1 MIVGATK
8 TMTSVDEARQVIL
21 DFVSEDDA
29 ERVAIVITD
38 DGKRLGLA
46 VKGMT
51 KNCVKAF
58 SRAIADFVYT
68 ACEGEVDAMASIVTK
83 VKAGIDKAVIVELM
97 DHAIQKA
104 AKDDE

>member
-21 DFVSEDDA
+21 DFVSEDDT

-38 DGKRLGLA
+38 DGKQLWLA

-51 KNCVKAF
+51 KKCVKAF
-58 SRAIADFVYT
+58 RRAIADFVYT
-68 ACEGEVDAMASIVTK
+68 ACEGEVDTMASIVTK
-83 VKAGIDKAVIVELM
+83 AKAGIDKAIIVEVI
-97 DHAIQKA
+97 DNAIRKA
-104 AKDDE
+104 AKDDD